1 MDKDQIDEQIKT
13 FIEKFQKLS
22 PLYQEW
28 FYIAACESDRKY
40 EAMMQ
45 MVTKENERQWLKE
58 IRETSA
64 EAREKEQKKAAN
76 PHADQSKGLT
86 AQNTA
91 GTGRCGDYTTVSRQ
105 IQGGI

>member
-22 PLYQEW
+22 PLYQEL

-40 EAMMQ
+40 EAMIQ

-64 EAREKEQKKAAN
+64 EAREKEQKKQPTPTPTKA
-76 PHADQSKGLT
+76 KG
-86 AQNTA
+86 
-91 GTGRCGDYTTVSRQ
+91 
-105 IQGGI
+105 

>member
-76 PHADQSKGLT
+76 PTPTKAKG
-86 AQNTA
+86 
-91 GTGRCGDYTTVSRQ
+91 
-105 IQGGI
+105 